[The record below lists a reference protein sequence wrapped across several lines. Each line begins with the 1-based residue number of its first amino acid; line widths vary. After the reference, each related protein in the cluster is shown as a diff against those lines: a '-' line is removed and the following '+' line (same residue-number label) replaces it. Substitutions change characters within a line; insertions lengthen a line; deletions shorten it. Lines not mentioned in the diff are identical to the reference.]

1 MMKKNSSRRCSVP
14 FRSGSFG
21 TATGA
26 GSGFDAKASGFV
38 VGGSSLRTSGFV
50 FSGSAFGL
58 RTSGTGL
65 VAVGPGLVFGASS
78 GA

>member
-1 MMKKNSSRRCSVP
+1 MMKKNSSRRRSVP
-14 FRSGSFG
+14 FLSGSFG
-21 TATGA
+21 TA
-26 GSGFDAKASGFV
+26 GSGFDTKASGFV

-65 VAVGPGLVFGASS
+65 VFGASS